1 MPLRLHYFQHVPF
14 EGLGSIDDWC
24 RERRIPVTRTRFF
37 AGDALPAADD
47 FDVLVVMG
55 GPMSVN
61 DEIQY
66 PWLKVEKRHVA
77 AAVDAGKRVLGIC
90 LGAQLIAA
98 AAGAAVNRN
107 SHKEIGWF
115 PVVRTVA
122 EPETVLPADLL
133 PPEVLAFHWHGE
145 TFDLPRGASHLAR
158 SRACEHQA
166 FALGNRVIGLQFH
179 LETTRDSA
187 AALIENCAADLTS
200 GPFVQAPEEM
210 LAETARFLAINRVM
224 AGLMDALTQ

>member
-24 RERRIPVTRTRFF
+24 RERRIPVTRTRLF
-37 AGDALPAADD
+37 AGDTLPATEDY
-47 FDVLVVMG
+47 DVLVVMG

-61 DEIQY
+61 DEIQF
-66 PWLKVEKRHVA
+66 PWLTEEKRHIA

-90 LGAQLIAA
+90 LGAQIIAA
-98 AAGAAVNRN
+98 AGGAAVTPNPQ
-107 SHKEIGWF
+107 KEIGWF
-115 PVVRTVA
+115 PVVRMDA
-122 EPETVLPADLL
+122 EPVMPLPADLL

-145 TFDLPRGASHLAR
+145 TFDLPDGAAHLAR

-166 FALGNRVIGLQFH
+166 FAIGSRVIGLQFH

-187 AALIENCAADLTS
+187 MALIENCTADLTDA
-200 GPFVQAPEEM
+200 PFVQTPEEM
-210 LAETARFLAINRVM
+210 LADNARFAAINRVM
-224 AGLMDALTQ
+224 AGLMDALTR

>member
-1 MPLRLHYFQHVPF
+1 MPLRLHYLQHVPF

-24 RERRIPVTRTRFF
+24 RERRIPVTRTRLFT
-37 AGDALPAADD
+37 GETLPATDNYD
-47 FDVLVVMG
+47 MLVIMG

-66 PWLKVEKRHVA
+66 PWLTEEKRHIA

-98 AAGAAVNRN
+98 AAGAAVTPNPQ
-107 SHKEIGWF
+107 KEIGWF
-115 PVVRTVA
+115 PVVRTDTKPSLVHPA
-122 EPETVLPADLL
+122 ELL

-145 TFDLPRGASHLAR
+145 TFDLPDGAAHLAR

-166 FALGNRVIGLQFH
+166 FAMGSRVIGLQFH

-187 AALIENCAADLTS
+187 MALIDNCPEDLTDA
-200 GPFVQAPEEM
+200 PFVQTPAEM
-210 LAETARFLAINRVM
+210 LADDERFAAINRVM
-224 AGLMDALTQ
+224 AGLMNMLTR

>member
-1 MPLRLHYFQHVPF
+1 MKLRLHYFQHVPF

-24 RERRIPVTRTRFF
+24 RENRVAVTRTRLF
-37 AGDALPAADD
+37 AGDTLPATDTYD
-47 FDVLVVMG
+47 ILVVMG

-66 PWLKVEKRHVA
+66 PWLAEEKRHVA

-98 AAGAAVNRN
+98 AAGAAVTPNPQ
-107 SHKEIGWF
+107 KEIGWF

-122 EPETVLPADLL
+122 DPSIAPLTDLL
-133 PPEVLAFHWHGE
+133 PSEVLAFHWHGE
-145 TFDLPRGASHLAR
+145 TFDLPHGATHLAR
-158 SRACEHQA
+158 SRACENQA
-166 FALGNRVIGLQFH
+166 FALGSRVIGLQCH

-187 AALIENCAADLTS
+187 MALIDNCAADLTD

-210 LAETARFLAINRVM
+210 LADPARFAAINAVM
-224 AGLMDALTQ
+224 AGLMDTLTL